1 MTSQEHNALAALV
14 SVARVYSDITAS
26 ERGRKVLADA
36 EAALRGVPL
45 ELACADCRRPV
56 GRVLCRWC
64 AKRDEPRW

>member
-1 MTSQEHNALAALV
+1 MTSHEHDVLAALV

-26 ERGRKVLADA
+26 ARGRKALADA

-45 ELACADCRRPV
+45 ELTCADCRRPV
-56 GRVLCRWC
+56 GRALCWWC